1 MDSNKTIVNSN
12 KMVCLGDSIT
22 WGYPYGP
29 EYSWVALAETALGT
43 PMINKGIN
51 GETALDLWRRFAR
64 DVISN
69 VPSHVFIM
77 AGTNDASIGVSLEE
91 FKRSILQM
99 TAGAWEK
106 EIRPVLGLPIPS
118 SDRFLENN
126 LQKYRQW
133 LTEYSETSGVLVVD
147 FSPAMTDLSGQIN
160 YGCYNDE
167 VHPSKAGYRA
177 MAGVFSEFY
186 QNVIR

>member
-1 MDSNKTIVNSN
+1 MDSN

-29 EYSWVALAETALGT
+29 EYSWVALSGNILGI

-51 GETALDLWRRFAR
+51 GETALDLWHRFAR
-64 DVISN
+64 DVAFAA
-69 VPSHVFIM
+69 PSHVFIM
-77 AGTNDASIGVSLEE
+77 AGTNDAGIGVSLEH
-91 FKRSILQM
+91 FKGSILQM

-118 SDRFLENN
+118 YDMFLENN

-133 LTEYSETSGVLVVD
+133 LREYSETSGVLVVD
-147 FSPAMTDLSGQIN
+147 FSPAMTGLSGQVN
-160 YGCYNDE
+160 YGCYTDE